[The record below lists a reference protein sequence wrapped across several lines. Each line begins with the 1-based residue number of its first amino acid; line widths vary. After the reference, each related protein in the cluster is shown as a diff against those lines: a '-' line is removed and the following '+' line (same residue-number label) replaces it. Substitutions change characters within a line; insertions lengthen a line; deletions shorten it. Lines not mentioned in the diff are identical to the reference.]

1 MLPPYLVTPLYAA
14 LCGLLL
20 LVLGL
25 VVVRLRRRHNVL
37 TGDGGRDDLAR
48 AMRVQ
53 ANFVEYVPLTL
64 LLLFMLE
71 LSRQPFWLLH
81 LLGAAL
87 FIGRV
92 LHAWGYLLTPRLSF
106 GRAVGICL
114 TWIVLG
120 VTSLWL
126 LLVVLQRYAQ
136 LPPA

>member
-1 MLPPYLVTPLYAA
+1 MLPPFAVTPLYAA

-25 VVVRLRRRHNVL
+25 VVVRLRRQHNVL
-37 TGDGGRDDLAR
+37 TGDGGNAALAR

-71 LSRQPFWLLH
+71 MSRQPVWALH
-81 LLGAAL
+81 LLGGAL
-87 FIGRV
+87 FIGRL

-106 GRAVGICL
+106 GRALGIGL

-120 VTSLWL
+120 VTALWL
-126 LLVVLQRYAQ
+126 LLVVLQRYSMV
-136 LPPA
+136 PA

>member
-1 MLPPYLVTPLYAA
+1 MLPPFAVTPLYAA

-20 LVLGL
+20 LALGL
-25 VVVRLRRRHNVL
+25 VVVRLRRKHAVL
-37 TGDGGRDDLAR
+37 TGDGGHATLAR

-71 LSRQPFWLLH
+71 MSRQPVWALH

-87 FIGRV
+87 FIGRL
-92 LHAWGYLLTPRLSF
+92 LHAWGYLMTPQLSF
-106 GRAVGICL
+106 GRALGIGL

-120 VTSLWL
+120 VTAAWL
-126 LLVVLQRYAQ
+126 LLVVLQRYAMM
-136 LPPA
+136 PA

>member
-1 MLPPYLVTPLYAA
+1 MLPPFAVTPLYAA

-25 VVVRLRRRHNVL
+25 VVVRLRRQHNVL
-37 TGDGGRDDLAR
+37 TGDGGHATLAR

-71 LSRQPFWLLH
+71 MSRQPAWALH

-87 FIGRV
+87 FIGRL

-106 GRAVGICL
+106 GRALGIGL

-120 VTSLWL
+120 VTAIWL
-126 LLVVLQRYAQ
+126 LLVVLQRYAMV
-136 LPPA
+136 PA